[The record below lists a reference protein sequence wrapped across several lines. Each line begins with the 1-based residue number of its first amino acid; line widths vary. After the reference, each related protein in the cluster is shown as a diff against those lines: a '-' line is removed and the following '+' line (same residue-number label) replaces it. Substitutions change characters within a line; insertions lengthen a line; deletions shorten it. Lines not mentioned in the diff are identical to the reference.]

1 MTTIISPI
9 TSMLITIV
17 PVTILVVVL
26 FRIHRGRFSET
37 SNLLRFMFLLL
48 LATDIFLSTLLMTYY
63 LVYMPYLFGLMFGI
77 LTSAL
82 FAAFCLGGIVPI
94 DKKRAQ
100 DDVWT
105 RWFKERNSWEEERKK
120 RGLVDEK

>member
-1 MTTIISPI
+1 
-9 TSMLITIV
+9 MLITIV

-120 RGLVDEK
+120 RALVDEK